1 MKKNK
6 FLMFAAAAVLFASC
20 GGGGGRPTFGD
31 NEYPVLAVGTPSRVC
46 RTCRSV
52 RKYRVSLPRLM

>member
-6 FLMFAAAAVLFASC
+6 ILMFAATAVLFASC

-31 NEYPVLAVGTPSRVC
+31 NEYPVLAVGT
-46 RTCRSV
+46 
-52 RKYRVSLPRLM
+52 

>member
-31 NEYPVLAVGTPSRVC
+31 NEYPVLAVGTSS
-46 RTCRSV
+46 TE
-52 RKYRVSLPRLM
+52 M